1 MENLEFKLGPHCRQ
15 HKHKLKQKTKQRK
28 KVCDAGIDIN
38 TITSIRLGAQ
48 GLAEEKQIQKKILSS
63 FVFVNLRGKVCF
75 CYFAYAHATSE
86 D

>member
-1 MENLEFKLGPHCRQ
+1 M
-15 HKHKLKQKTKQRK
+15 
-28 KVCDAGIDIN
+28 CDAGIDIN

-75 CYFAYAHATSE
+75 CYFAYARATSE
-86 D
+86 DEALEIRPKRDGQTTFRKILQMNII